1 MVPRDSKKYPPFFLM
16 DQPTPPSPPG
26 RKTAG
31 CPSLGRRE
39 DGACADAFF
48 LAAVR
53 VTEDGGRMVKV
64 EIRAAE
70 RRKMLCLYLSAVV
83 KQMERNLI

>member
-1 MVPRDSKKYPPFFLM
+1 M

-53 VTEDGGRMVKV
+53 VTEDGCRMVKV
-64 EIRAAE
+64 EIRAAKTE
-70 RRKMLCLYLSAVV
+70 RCCVHSCLLW
-83 KQMERNLI
+83 

>member
-1 MVPRDSKKYPPFFLM
+1 MVPRDSKKYPPFLKL

-31 CPSLGRRE
+31 CPSLGPRE

-53 VTEDGGRMVKV
+53 VTEDGCRMVKV
-64 EIRAAE
+64 EIRVAKTE
-70 RRKMLCLYLSAVV
+70 RCCVFICLLW
-83 KQMERNLI
+83 